1 MTVAAARAWTGATPE
16 VVRIKVKRHRD
27 TVRTE
32 AAFAAIL
39 AALR

>member
-1 MTVAAARAWTGATPE
+1 
-16 VVRIKVKRHRD
+16 VRIKVKRHRD

-39 AALR
+39 AALL